1 MTLNGSGRSTFEA
14 TMANSFLDHVRG
26 GRRALGLATAAL
38 ACWLLLPAA
47 GSAQPRIRPFGFGV
61 ILGEP
66 TGITL
71 KGSLSG
77 SNAWDAGV
85 ASSFFGSIRLHGDYL
100 WNVDAFNSSKAGLYF
115 GIGGVVGFGRGKGV
129 LVKGDKNSWY
139 YYEDE
144 NSTALG
150 LRVAAGINALPFT
163 APVELFAE
171 IAPIVGLAPAT
182 GLGWDGAVGIRYY
195 P

>member
-1 MTLNGSGRSTFEA
+1 
-14 TMANSFLDHVRG
+14 MANRFKHIFNMTTALSIA
-26 GRRALGLATAAL
+26 RRTAGVLGLTA
-38 ACWLLLPAA
+38 LLLASAPDA
-47 GSAQPRIRPFGFGV
+47 SAQPKIRSFGFGI

-66 TGITL
+66 TGVTL

-115 GIGGVVGFGRGKGV
+115 GLGPVIGIGRGKGV
-129 LVKGDKNSWY
+129 LVKGERSKWY

-144 NSTALG
+144 NALALG
-150 LRVAAGINALPFT
+150 VRVAAGINAMPFT

-171 IAPIVGLAPAT
+171 IAPILGLMPT
-182 GLGWDGAVGIRYY
+182 SGLGWDGAVGIRFY